1 VDAERF
7 DSVARSLAITAPRRV
22 ALVALTG
29 SVLTILKSGVGWQTT
44 DAKRRKGKGKR
55 KKIQR
60 NSFGCVD
67 VGKACAGKDANCCSG
82 ICDGRKPKKGKQ
94 DKSRCV
100 AHNTGSCQPENDGCE
115 DPAHTSCGTSGV
127 CFRTTG
133 KASFCASI
141 GVCEA
146 CASDADCEAMAG
158 PGSACIVC
166 ARNSCGTG
174 QTTVCFAPAP

>member
-82 ICDGRKPKKGKQ
+82 ICHGRKPKKGKK

-100 AHNTGSCQPENDGCE
+100 AHNTGSCQPENNACV
-115 DPAHTSCGTSGV
+115 DPVITNCGAFGV
-127 CFRTTG
+127 CLRTTG
-133 KASFCASI
+133 KASFCAGLGI
-141 GVCEA
+141 CEVCA
-146 CASDADCEAMAG
+146 RDSDCDAMTG
-158 PGSACIVC
+158 PGSACIHC
-166 ARNSCGTG
+166 PSNG
-174 QTTVCFAPAP
+174 